1 MAAIAFVYQLGL
13 IVPFMLIFPHFFG
26 LDGVMYSTPTADA
39 MAFVFAMALLWDDL
53 WKMPK
58 KALDLEAF

>member
-1 MAAIAFVYQLGL
+1 
-13 IVPFMLIFPHFFG
+13 MLIFPHFFG

-39 MAFVFAMALLWDDL
+39 IAFVFAMALLWDDL
-53 WKMPK
+53 WKMPT